1 MPSQTKKFTRDKKS
15 KIDAIVQATVSLI
28 EEKGY
33 SGFVVDEIPSR
44 AGLSIGTVYRYFPK
58 GKSDILH
65 EIISRNN
72 RILVEMIHSEDATDD
87 TFDDFWKRVLIS
99 YLRGHKEGLF
109 SLTAM
114 EYTYSGDPQF
124 REILAPIVSEF
135 LEKLVKTISDIK
147 AFPHLSKRELYS
159 RVVMSFGFVGLFVK
173 GHVKNPHFF
182 KSDERLIEYLLEVSK
197 ITFEMKP

>member
-1 MPSQTKKFTRDKKS
+1 LPKKFTRNKQS

-65 EIISRNN
+65 EIITRNN
-72 RILVEMIHSEDATDD
+72 RILLELISNDD
-87 TFDDFWKRVLIS
+87 TGDGTFSDFWRRVLTS

-114 EYTYSGDPQF
+114 EYTYSGDSQF
-124 REILAPIVSEF
+124 TEILAPIVSEF
-135 LEKLVKTISDIK
+135 FEKLVNRIHGLET
-147 AFPHLSKRELYS
+147 FPHLSKRDLYS
-159 RVVMSFGFVGLFVK
+159 RVAMSFGFVGLFVK
-173 GHVKNPHFF
+173 GYTKNPHFF
-182 KSDERLIEYLLEVSK
+182 KSEERLIEYLLDVSI
-197 ITFEMKP
+197 ITFEMIL